1 MRWNS
6 SLGPE
11 IYTDYPYQLL
21 RVPVT
26 NESIL
31 FPGFLRLVVVPV
43 QHVEASRRVALRVA
57 FKTNSLSEAVED
69 SI

>member
-6 SLGPE
+6 SLEPE
-11 IYTDYPYQLL
+11 IYTDYPYHFLH
-21 RVPVT
+21 VPVT

-31 FPGFLRLVVVPV
+31 FPGCLRLVFVLV

-57 FKTNSLSEAVED
+57 HKTSSLSEAVED